1 MNNPETQA
9 TGTRN
14 RTNSSKAKQ
23 KQNKKDEQ
31 RGLNRVK
38 PRCTQ
43 RLNDK
48 YIVRGGDF

>member
-14 RTNSSKAKQ
+14 RTNLSKAKQ

-31 RGLNRVK
+31 RGLK
-38 PRCTQ
+38 PGV
-43 RLNDK
+43 NPGAH
-48 YIVRGGDF
+48 RG